1 MNAKMGMDLSGK
13 GGYFRFSING
23 WCAALVL
30 AWEHGWEPAGTKARE
45 VTVNAP
51 DGATVDEVRTRASRQ
66 YYANWGG
73 GYFTNDFQVVC
84 DEDANI
90 ADALK
95 RALDYVPDELSQ
107 EEFGEA
113 LEQSMERRAAPH
125 PQIPLQPPPGTL
137 PGRKTTCGSS

>member
-1 MNAKMGMDLSGK
+1 V
-13 GGYFRFSING
+13 Y
-23 WCAALVL
+23 
-30 AWEHGWEPAGTKARE
+30 
-45 VTVNAP
+45 AP
-51 DGATVDEVRTRASRQ
+51 DGVTVDEVRTRASRQ